1 MTEPAV
7 SRLSSPPT
15 RSQAV
20 VEHLRTAIV
29 AGELAPGA
37 LLREVEL
44 ALRLGV
50 SPTPVREALVELASE
65 GLVEIEA
72 HRLKRVS
79 PIEPVAAAAL
89 LRVQGALW
97 RMGYVWGFP
106 NIGPSQ
112 VEALAACVSDYAAAL
127 VGGDTLGAIQAGQ
140 AFHTLFIAAS
150 GNSELLRVTLDR
162 RALIA
167 RFILLRG
174 RATVSKSG
182 LREHRAML
190 DAFTRGDT
198 ADVLVRLDRLS
209 AKLVGLAEALA
220 ESERR
225 ETASQPEHNKT
236 DKVRT

>member
-1 MTEPAV
+1 MTQPAI
-7 SRLSSPPT
+7 SRLASPPT

-44 ALRLGV
+44 AFRLGV
-50 SPTPVREALVELASE
+50 SPTPVREAFVELASE

-79 PIEPVAAAAL
+79 PIEPAAAAAL

-112 VEALAACVSDYAAAL
+112 LEALTACVSDYEAAL
-127 VGGDTLGAIQAGQ
+127 AGDDSLGAIQAGQ

-174 RATVSKSG
+174 RSTVSESG

-198 ADVLVRLDRLS
+198 ANVLVRLDRLS
-209 AKLVGLAEALA
+209 AKLVCLAEALA
-220 ESERR
+220 ESERGEAAAHR
-225 ETASQPEHNKT
+225 SLNTAR
-236 DKVRT
+236 RTR